1 MTDRRGRPPG
11 PARPPV
17 ALRLTEPHFG
27 HTLPAVV
34 DHTNQLQIHASCVEL
49 GGTGI
54 LLLGDSGS
62 GKSDLALR
70 LIDAGAR
77 LVADDRTDL
86 HRDGARLIA
95 SAPATIAGRIE
106 VRGVGIVPVAHVARS
121 PVVLAVDLVG
131 PDRVERMPAAQY
143 RTWLDIDVP
152 LVALDPFQASAV
164 AKVRFAA
171 REAACGRMF
180 AA

>member
-1 MTDRRGRPPG
+1 VEQTK
-11 PARPPV
+11 
-17 ALRLTEPHFG
+17 H
-27 HTLPAVV
+27 
-34 DHTNQLQIHASCVEL
+34 LQIHASCVEL
-49 GGTGI
+49 GGTGV
-54 LLLGDSGS
+54 LLLGESGS

-106 VRGVGIVPVAHVARS
+106 VRGLGIVPVAHVARTLIA
-121 PVVLAVDLVG
+121 LAVDLVA
-131 PDRVERMPAAQY
+131 PDRVERMPAAQS
-143 RTWLDIDVP
+143 RGWLGIDVP
-152 LVALDPFQASAV
+152 LVALNPFEASAA
-164 AKVRFAA
+164 AKVRLAA
-171 REAACGRMF
+171 REATRGRLF